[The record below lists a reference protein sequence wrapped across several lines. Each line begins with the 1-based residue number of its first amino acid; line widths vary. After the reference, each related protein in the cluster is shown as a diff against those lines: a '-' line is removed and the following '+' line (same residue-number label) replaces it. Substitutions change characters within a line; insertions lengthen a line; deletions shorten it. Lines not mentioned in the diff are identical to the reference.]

1 MSASLEELKYPIG
14 AFVAPPEITPT
25 QITEWIL
32 EIEQL
37 PARLRQLVE
46 PYDSGQLDTQYRPE
60 GWTVRQVVHHLGD
73 SHMNS
78 YVRFKWALT
87 EDQPEIKPYMEA
99 KWAELADYRET
110 PLEIS
115 LSLLD
120 SLHARWC
127 VLLRSL
133 DAADW
138 EREFIHPDMG
148 VVSLATNVGIYA
160 WHGNH
165 HFAHI
170 YTLAQREGW

>member
-1 MSASLEELKYPIG
+1 
-14 AFVAPPEITPT
+14 
-25 QITEWIL
+25 
-32 EIEQL
+32 
-37 PARLRQLVE
+37 
-46 PYDSGQLDTQYRPE
+46 
-60 GWTVRQVVHHLGD
+60 
-73 SHMNS
+73 
-78 YVRFKWALT
+78 
-87 EDQPEIKPYMEA
+87 MEA

-115 LSLLD
+115 LALLD

-148 VVSLATNVGIYA
+148 VLSLATNVGIYA

-170 YTLAQREGW
+170 DTLAKREGW